1 MIINTCKKLLVL
13 PLIFAST
20 SVLANTYSFAPT
32 NANQNNQG
40 LTIGSLFE
48 LEVLSAGADQVTFSF
63 SNLNTLSSAIIGV
76 YIGGPT
82 LFSASSFVESD
93 GVNFSAINQ
102 SQPQT
107 GFDIEAASR
116 SVNQGGQNFI
126 NGINSG
132 TAELLTY
139 TLTLASGNTFDTVI
153 DSLNSGSL
161 LVGVTGQN
169 DGQGNDQYLIN
180 TPSAVP
186 LPAALP
192 LMASALGLFGLGAK
206 RRKAVKAANA

>member
-1 MIINTCKKLLVL
+1 MLINTCKKFLVI
-13 PLIFAST
+13 PLIFASS
-20 SVLANTYSFAPT
+20 SVLADTYSFAPV
-32 NANQNNQG
+32 NDNQNNQG

-48 LEVLSAGADQVTFSF
+48 LEVLSLGTNQVTFEF
-63 SNLNTLSSAIIGV
+63 SNLNKLTSSIIGV
-76 YIGGPT
+76 YIGGPAV
-82 LFSASSFVESD
+82 FSASSFVESA
-93 GVNFSAINQ
+93 GVNFSAVNQ

-107 GFDIEAASR
+107 GFAIETAST
-116 SVNQGGQNFI
+116 SVNQGGANFS

-132 TAELLTY
+132 TNEFLTY

-153 DSLNSGSL
+153 NSLNTGTL

-169 DGQGNDQYLIN
+169 DNQGNDQYLIN

-192 LMASALGLFGLGAK
+192 LMASALSLFGLSAK
-206 RRKAVKAANA
+206 RRKVTKA